1 MPLAEHLYELRY
13 RLLISLAVVAVT
25 TVLGFFWY
33 AHGFLG
39 IPSLGELLTRPYCDL
54 PADTRA
60 SFTADGGC
68 KLLAI
73 GPFDQFMLRLQVA
86 LAAGVVL
93 ASPVWL
99 YQLWQFVTPALHKRE
114 RRYGRAFV
122 LAGSI
127 LFVLGALTA
136 YFVVSE
142 AFDFLL
148 RIGNEVQVTALT
160 GDRYFGFM
168 LQLLLIFGV
177 SFELPLL
184 IVSLNLAGVVSYQ
197 RLKSWR
203 RGAIF
208 GLFVFAAI
216 ATPGQDPFSMLALG
230 LGMTILLELS
240 IQIARLNDRRRAKA
254 RPEWMDLSD
263 DEAAPLDAPGTVG
276 TDTMAAPAPVT
287 PAPVAPAEPIGAL
300 RRRGSARDVSSYD
313 EVL

>member
-13 RLLISLAVVAVT
+13 RLLIALAVVALT
-25 TVLGFFWY
+25 TILGFFWY
-33 AHGFLG
+33 DSGVFG
-39 IPSLGELLTRPYCDL
+39 IPSLGEILTRPYCDL
-54 PADTRA
+54 PPETRA
-60 SFTADGGC
+60 SFTADGEC

-86 LAAGVVL
+86 LSAGVVL

-122 LAGSI
+122 IGGTV
-127 LFVLGALTA
+127 LFTLGALTA
-136 YFVVSE
+136 YFVVSQ

-148 RIGNEVQVTALT
+148 RVGSEVQVTALT

-184 IVSLNLAGVVSYQ
+184 IVTLNLAGVLSYQ

-203 RGAIF
+203 RGVIF
-208 GLFVFAAI
+208 GLFVFAAV

-240 IQIARLNDRRRAKA
+240 IQIARFNDRRRAKQ
-254 RPEWMDLSD
+254 RPDWMNLSD
-263 DEAAPLDAPGTVG
+263 EEAAPLDAPESIGAG
-276 TDTMAAPAPVT
+276 ALERPAPLT
-287 PAPVAPAEPIGAL
+287 GRSESTSA
-300 RRRGSARDVSSYD
+300 RRRGAAGAYD

>member
-13 RLLISLAVVAVT
+13 RLLIALAVVALT
-25 TVLGFFWY
+25 TILGFFWY
-33 AHGFLG
+33 NTRVYG
-39 IPSLGELLTRPYCDL
+39 IPSLGDILTRPYCDL
-54 PADTRA
+54 PPETRA
-60 SFTADGGC
+60 SFTADGEC

-86 LAAGVVL
+86 LSAGVVL

-99 YQLWQFVTPALHKRE
+99 YQLWQFVTPALHQRE
-114 RRYGRAFV
+114 RRYGRAFAIGGT
-122 LAGSI
+122 L

-136 YFVVSE
+136 YFVVSQ

-148 RIGNEVQVTALT
+148 RVGNEVQVTALT

-184 IVSLNLAGVVSYQ
+184 VVTLNLAGVLSYQ

-208 GLFVFAAI
+208 GLFIFAAI

-230 LGMTILLELS
+230 LGMTILLEIA
-240 IQIARLNDRRRAKA
+240 IQIARVNDKRRVKQ
-254 RPEWMDLSD
+254 RPDWMNVSD
-263 DEAAPLDAPGTVG
+263 EEAAPLDAADSMVGGPQEAPGPLAA
-276 TDTMAAPAPVT
+276 AAP
-287 PAPVAPAEPIGAL
+287 INAL
-300 RRRGSARDVSSYD
+300 RRRDASAYD

>member
-13 RLLISLAVVAVT
+13 RLLIAIAVVALT
-25 TVLGFFWY
+25 TILGFFWY
-33 AHGFLG
+33 NTGVFG
-39 IPSLGELLTRPYCDL
+39 IPSLGEILTRPYCDL
-54 PADTRA
+54 PPETRA
-60 SFTADGGC
+60 SFTADDEC

-86 LAAGVVL
+86 LSAGVVL

-122 LAGSI
+122 IGGTF

-136 YFVVSE
+136 YFVVSQ

-148 RIGNEVQVTALT
+148 RVGNEVQVTALT

-184 IVSLNLAGVVSYQ
+184 IVTLNLAGVLSYR
-197 RLKSWR
+197 RLTSWR
-203 RGAIF
+203 RGVIF

-230 LGMTILLELS
+230 AGMTFLLEIS
-240 IQIARLNDRRRAKA
+240 IQICRINDKRRVRL
-254 RPEWMDLSD
+254 RPDWMSVA
-263 DEAAPLDAPGTVG
+263 DEESAPLDAPEPVG
-276 TDTMAAPAPVT
+276 TDRLGAAAPLDDRPTSVSVPRR
-287 PAPVAPAEPIGAL
+287 PAAGA
-300 RRRGSARDVSSYD
+300 YD